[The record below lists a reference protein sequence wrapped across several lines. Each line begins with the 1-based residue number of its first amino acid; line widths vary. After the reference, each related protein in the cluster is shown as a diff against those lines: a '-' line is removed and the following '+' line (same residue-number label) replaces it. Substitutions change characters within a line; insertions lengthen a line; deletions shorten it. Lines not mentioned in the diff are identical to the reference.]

1 MSYSKIRTYFNQQ
14 IQTFDPD
21 MKEWRDALVFEDV
34 SNIPSTLL
42 GTRYHLEIGPWTST
56 PAQDKSVHDEFT
68 VILTIFSKGFTDP
81 LTALDNLLDE
91 ALCIKHQLINPVNIE
106 AFKTTNGG
114 QIDAV
119 ENVSGEPSEI
129 ASTNDNIIKIALEF
143 NVRMYFGVIQ

>member
-14 IQTFDPD
+14 IQAFDSD
-21 MKEWRDALVFEDV
+21 LKEWRDALVFEDA

-81 LTALDNLLDE
+81 LMALDNLLDE

-106 AFKTTNGG
+106 AFKTANGG
-114 QIDAV
+114 QIEAV
-119 ENVSGEPSEI
+119 ENVSGEPAEI